1 MFNSELVKMN
11 AYLPVR
17 LAELAKIDKEK
28 ALEILNAW
36 GEGTKPIKVL
46 WKETVDACEALTVK
60 N

>member
-1 MFNSELVKMN
+1 MFNTELVKMN

-17 LAELAKIDKEK
+17 LAELAKMDQEK

-36 GEGTKPIKVL
+36 GEGTKPLKVL
-46 WKETVDACEALTVK
+46 WKETVEACEALTAQ